1 MAEQTFVLLLGLG
14 VERCGLLG
22 GKRRDA
28 RERGAEER
36 TEESHGVF
44 M

>member
-1 MAEQTFVLLLGLG
+1 MSEQTFVLLLRLG
-14 VERCGLLG
+14 VERRGLLG
-22 GKRRDA
+22 GKRRHA

-44 M
+44 I